1 MSFKTKNRKKVPTDT
16 RVTLDAK
23 YKDKEEYFKLL
34 EESIPLKK
42 KTINKLKKEYFDL
55 DKKYPNLST
64 DEFEKRMTL
73 KDQIKSLKK
82 EIKQIEN
89 KDENIKYLLDTGH
102 LLFQYYN
109 NINDIAE
116 GKVKKYKLK
125 TFYYIL

>member
-34 EESIPLKK
+34 EESIPFKK

-102 LLFQYYN
+102 
-109 NINDIAE
+109 
-116 GKVKKYKLK
+116 
-125 TFYYIL
+125 